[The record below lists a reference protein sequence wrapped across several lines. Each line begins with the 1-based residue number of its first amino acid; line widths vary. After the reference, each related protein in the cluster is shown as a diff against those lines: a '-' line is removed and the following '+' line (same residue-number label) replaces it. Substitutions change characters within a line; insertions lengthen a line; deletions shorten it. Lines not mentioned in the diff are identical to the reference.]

1 MNIKAKVRYDG
12 SGFAGWQVQPGLRTV
27 QGELERVLSTIASQ
41 PIGVRGAGRTDAG
54 VHALGQVCNF
64 EWPREPDTERLRRSV
79 SGMLSPDLRAE
90 SIEVAPDDFD
100 ARYSA
105 TAKRYAYAF
114 SLSKFPDP
122 FTARYAWLVPWR
134 VDMQLLADLAG
145 RITGRRDFAGFQC
158 SGASSTTTVR
168 TLYSANLM
176 QGGFAGPVD
185 AEGLWRLEFRGDGF
199 LYKMVRNLVGT
210 LIDVARGLLPSSA
223 LDERLNS
230 LGPYRGY
237 TAPGHGLALMEVEY
251 GPQGQ
256 ATA

>member
-41 PIGVRGAGRTDAG
+41 PVRVRAAGRTDAG

-64 EWPREPDTERLRRSV
+64 QWPQEPDTERLRRSI

-90 SIEVAPDDFD
+90 SVEVVPDEFD
-100 ARYSA
+100 ARFSA

-134 VDMQLLADLAG
+134 IDLHLLTELAG

-158 SGASSTTTVR
+158 AGASSATTVR
-168 TLYSANLM
+168 TLHSVALIE
-176 QGGFAGPVD
+176 GGFAGPVD
-185 AEGLWRLEFRGDGF
+185 AAGLWRLEFRGDAF
-199 LYKMVRNLVGT
+199 LYKMVRNLAGT
-210 LIDVARGLLPSSA
+210 MIDIARGQLAASV
-223 LDERLNS
+223 LDERLGS
-230 LGPYRGY
+230 PGPYRGH
-237 TAPGHGLALMEVEY
+237 TAPAHGLALMEVEY
-251 GPQGQ
+251 
-256 ATA
+256 